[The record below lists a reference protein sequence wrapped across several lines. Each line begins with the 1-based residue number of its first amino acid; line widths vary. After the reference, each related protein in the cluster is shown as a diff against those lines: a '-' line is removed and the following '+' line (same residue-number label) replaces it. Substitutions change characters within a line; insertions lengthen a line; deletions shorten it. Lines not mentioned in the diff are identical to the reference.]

1 MTKLIHLKTFVLSAF
16 LCISCFAQT
25 ETLLPFKSP
34 ADLIHEGIDLYN
46 KEQYKE
52 ALEKFR
58 SIDYRDEN
66 YQWAQYEL
74 ALTHHTLKEN
84 QEAITLL
91 KRAITTF
98 GDDYKPNYTLLGAV
112 MDDVFGLDSAVYY
125 YNLAQSKFPFESKFE
140 YEKAISY
147 YKNNDTINAISS
159 LQKSIELNYF
169 KAEAHHFLGLV
180 CLEQNQLSRGLLS
193 LLTYMTLEPEN
204 RNIANTLVYAE
215 PFVAAKA
222 VVHPDSIMKYD
233 WGGVFKKS
241 DQLIKN
247 KIALS
252 ADFKTSAAL
261 DYKILRQIEVMLSQL
276 KSIEE
281 SEDFWVQKYVP
292 IFREVFSNNSFSS
305 LCDYWFQNVVEVA
318 GKRYKA
324 NKTQTDLY
332 IQDLSAKMRSVHTR
346 KVLPG
351 YLDHPEVYVTWNDE
365 GIIDAIYEKYDQNQ
379 FGKAV
384 TINEAGK
391 INGRGELD
399 KNGDLVGELI
409 KTTDDSTKIIYHE
422 EDGITFFQKYYS
434 NGNLS
439 ESGSTKEGKN
449 IGKYESFYFD
459 GKPKKKATFDA
470 DGYYNDIIEEFYANG
485 QLKSKCNYVHGKAE
499 GLYLSFFA
507 NGQKE
512 FEYHYK
518 DNKETGLYTAFFDNG
533 KVVATGNL
541 QSGLLEGTWNY
552 YYRNGQLLSS
562 INFSKNERQGFTT
575 DYYISGEKQL
585 EHTYRNGKLDGRE
598 TYFDKQG
605 VAYVEYVY
613 KKGELVE
620 INGLKAINQHIHTKV
635 KSGEITFWEF
645 YPSGRT
651 KFTVLMKNG
660 LFEGKGEYYFS
671 SGSLSFINH
680 YKNGLKNGIIENY
693 YNNGKLKNTYLMK
706 NDTLSGQI
714 LAYHKNGQLAYSG
727 NYYKGEHAGEWN
739 NYYLDGRL
747 KSNYYNLDG
756 KLHGDYIE
764 YYRDGKPLKITKYEE
779 GKIIGFKQFGLDE
792 KLLIDSDFASGY
804 GTFIEK
810 HPNGKEYYQVNLV
823 DGKYEGELVGK
834 HSNGQLAFIQYHVN
848 GKLNGEYKEY
858 NILGNV
864 KNVYTMVNGVSEGL
878 METFEFDQIQGSI
891 SFLVDGD
898 YEGERKAFSGGS
910 ELYTTTYSDDEIDG
924 EYILY
929 DFDGKTP
936 AAKLYYENNFI
947 YAYSSP
953 LSDGSFSEPT
963 DITQSENMVTINY
976 PNGQKA
982 FEGMIKKGL
991 LDGTIKL
998 YGLNG
1003 NLRRSRQMV
1012 MGDDE
1017 GVYEEYYPNGL
1028 LRIKKF
1034 YVNDELDGQVLHY
1047 DINGKEI
1054 HSLHYKMGEKE
1065 GLEVFF
1071 DAAGKVIS
1079 QQNWII
1085 DYEN

>member
-1 MTKLIHLKTFVLSAF
+1 MTKFIHLKTFVFSAL
-16 LCISCFAQT
+16 LCFNSLAQT
-25 ETLLPFKSP
+25 KTLLPFKSP
-34 ADLIHEGIDLYN
+34 EDLIHEGIDLYN

-74 ALTHHTLKEN
+74 ALTHHALKEN
-84 QEAITLL
+84 HEAIALL
-91 KRAITTF
+91 KWAIDTF
-98 GDDYKPNYTLLGAV
+98 GKDYKPNYTLLGAV
-112 MDDVFGLDSAVYY
+112 MDDAFGLDSAVYY
-125 YNLAQSKFPFESKFE
+125 YDLAQGKFPFESKFE

-147 YKNNDTINAISS
+147 YKNNDTLRAISS

-169 KAEAHHFLGLV
+169 KAEAHRFLGLV

-193 LLTYMTLEPEN
+193 LLTYMTLAPEN
-204 RNIANTLVYAE
+204 KGITSTLVYAE

-222 VVHPDSIMKYD
+222 VVHPDSVMKYD
-233 WGGVFKKS
+233 WGAVFKKS

-276 KSIEE
+276 KSIED

-292 IFREVFSNNSFSS
+292 VFREVFSNNSFSS
-305 LCDYWFQNVVEVA
+305 LCDYWFQNLMEVA
-318 GKRYKA
+318 GKRYKT
-324 NKTQTDLY
+324 NKAQTDSY
-332 IQDLSAKMRSVHTR
+332 IKDLSLKMRSIHTR
-346 KVLPG
+346 KILPG
-351 YLDHPEVYVTWNDE
+351 YLDHPEVFVTWSDE
-365 GIIDAIYEKYDQNQ
+365 GIIDAIYEKYDQKQ

-399 KNGDLVGELI
+399 KNGVLVGELV
-409 KTTDDSTKIIYHE
+409 KTTEDSTKIIYHE
-422 EDGITFFQKYYS
+422 KDGITFFKKYYS
-434 NGNLS
+434 NGNLA
-439 ESGSTKEGKN
+439 ESGSTKEGNN

-459 GKPKKKATFDA
+459 GKPKKKATYDT
-470 DGYYNDIIEEFYANG
+470 DGYYNDITEEYYANG
-485 QLKSKCNYVHGKAE
+485 QMKSKCNYIHGKAE

-512 FEYHYK
+512 FEYYFK

-533 KVVATGNL
+533 KVVASGHL
-541 QSGLLEGTWNY
+541 QSGFLEGTWNY
-552 YYRNGQLLSS
+552 YHRNGQLSSS
-562 INFSKNERQGFTT
+562 INFSKSEKQGFST
-575 DYYISGEKQL
+575 DYYKSGEKQL
-585 EHTYRNGKLDGRE
+585 EHTYKNGKLDGME

-605 VAYVEYVY
+605 TAYVEYLY

-620 INGLKAINQHIHTKV
+620 IKGLKALNQHINTKL
-635 KSGEITFWEF
+635 KGGEIAYWEF
-645 YPSGRT
+645 YPTGRT
-651 KFTVLMKNG
+651 KFKVLMKNG

-671 SGSLSFINH
+671 NGTLSFINH
-680 YKNGLKNGIIENY
+680 YKNGLKDGIIENY
-693 YNNGKLKNTYLMK
+693 YSNGRLKNTYSMK
-706 NDTLSGQI
+706 NDTLTGQI
-714 LAYHKNGQLAYSG
+714 LSYYKNGQLAYSG
-727 NYYKGEHAGEWN
+727 YYFKDEYAGEWT

-747 KSNYYNLDG
+747 KSNYYNSNG

-779 GKIIGFKQFGLDE
+779 GKIVGFKQFGVDE
-792 KLLIDSDFASGY
+792 ELLIDKGLGNGY

-810 HPNGKEYYQVNLV
+810 HLNGKEYSQVNLL
-823 DGKYEGELVGK
+823 DGNFEGELVGK
-834 HSNGQLAFIQYHVN
+834 HSNGQLALIQNHVN

-858 NILGNV
+858 NIIGNLNS
-864 KNVYTMVNGVSEGL
+864 KYQMINGITEGL
-878 METFEFDQIQGSI
+878 METFEFDQNKGSI
-891 SFLVDGD
+891 RLLLAGD
-898 YEGERKAFSGGS
+898 YEGERKVFSGGS
-910 ELYTTTYSDDEIDG
+910 ELYTTTYSEDEIDG

-936 AAKLYYENNFI
+936 AAKFYYENNFI
-947 YAYSSP
+947 YAYSSL
-953 LSDGSFSEPT
+953 LSDGSLSEPT
-963 DITQSENMVTINY
+963 EISQSENMVTINY

-982 FEGMIKKGL
+982 FEGMINKGL

-998 YGLNG
+998 WGLNG
-1003 NLRRSRQMV
+1003 NLRWSRQMV

-1017 GVYEEYYPNGL
+1017 GVYEEYYPNGH
-1028 LRIKKF
+1028 LRIKKI

-1047 DINGKEI
+1047 DINGKKI
-1054 HSLHYKMGEKE
+1054 HSLYYKMGDKE